1 MYLCRFD
8 DDRLG
13 VVEADTVFDVTPAL
27 EVLPTYRY
35 PLARMDPLI
44 ANLAG
49 VRERI
54 AGLLDDAPGL
64 RLSDVKPL
72 CPVANPGKIIAA
84 PVNYVDHLH
93 EGLSQPELHHGNN
106 INEISQAGL
115 FLKATSSLVGPSHG
129 VFIQH
134 PERRNDHEIELVA
147 VIGKTGRNIPQCD
160 ALSHIAGYC
169 VGLDMTVRGPEER
182 SMRKS
187 IDSYTVVGPWLAT
200 ADAVADPSNLTLSIM
215 VNGELR
221 QRENTGNLI
230 RGIAQLISFA
240 SSFYTLYPGDILFT
254 GTPAG
259 VGPVKPGDRM
269 IASVEGVGRMEVTV
283 GLAQ

>member
-1 MYLCRFD
+1 MYLCRFN

-13 VVEADTVFDVTPAL
+13 VVKADTVFDVTPAL
-27 EVLPTYRY
+27 DVLPAHRY
-35 PLARMDPLI
+35 PLPTVDPLI
-44 ANLAG
+44 ANLPA
-49 VRERI
+49 VRARI
-54 AGLLDDAPGL
+54 AGLLDDAPRL
-64 RLSDVKPL
+64 RLSDVKLL

-93 EGLSQPELHHGNN
+93 EGLSQPDIHHGNK

-147 VIGKTGRNIPQCD
+147 VIGKTGRNIPQAD
-160 ALSHIAGYC
+160 ALSYVAGYC

-187 IDSYTVVGPWLAT
+187 IDSYSVVGPWLAT
-200 ADAVADPSNLTLSIM
+200 ADGVADPSNLTLSVT
-215 VNGELR
+215 VNGEHR
-221 QRENTGNLI
+221 QRENTSNLI
-230 RGIAQLISFA
+230 MGIAQLIAFA

-269 IASVEGVGRMEVTV
+269 TASVEGVGRMEVAV
-283 GLAQ
+283 GLA